1 MRVRGAAR
9 STVLLVAGLLL
20 MSART
25 DAEDRQIRPF
35 IGATFGGETTF
46 VDPAVVV
53 CHPGGVED
61 CPSKT
66 NLAVGASAVFLGEL
80 FGAEVDVADAPGF
93 FESDDKTLV
102 RRSRVTTFSGNVIV
116 AAPHRLTEYSLR
128 PYLVGGAG
136 LMRISTTTSFN
147 VFDVSTIKPLIDV
160 GVGVVGFLTNRTGI
174 CWELRRFQSVGGN
187 TDSAGLSFGDEH
199 LSFWRATMSVAIRY

>member
-1 MRVRGAAR
+1 MRVRGVAR
-9 STVLLVAGLLL
+9 STVLVMAGLLL
-20 MSART
+20 TSTRT

-46 VDPAVVV
+46 VDPATTI
-53 CHPGGVED
+53 G
-61 CPSKT
+61 KT
-66 NLAVGASAVFLGEL
+66 KLAIGASAVFLGEL

-93 FESDDKTLV
+93 FESDDKSLV